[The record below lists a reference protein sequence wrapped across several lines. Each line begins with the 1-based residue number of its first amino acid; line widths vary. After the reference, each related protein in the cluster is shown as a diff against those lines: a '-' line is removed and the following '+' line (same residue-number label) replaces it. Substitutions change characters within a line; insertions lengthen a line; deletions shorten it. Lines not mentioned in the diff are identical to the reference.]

1 MSAPDPSVT
10 LSGDKP
16 SSSDALRISRVAA
29 PTPGRKLALPQ
40 LRLPFRDLSYRYK
53 IPLSV
58 SFVIVATA
66 LVISTALALQAY
78 HDVRRELVAG
88 AESLGK
94 TLARTLAPIML
105 RDEMWSAYEMIV
117 TPFEGEPVQD
127 SRGKVTVVLNSE
139 NQIYVS
145 SHPSVFPT
153 LQPITAAGAEYIG
166 LAAPLASA
174 SPTAPTVL
182 EGVVPGHLVVAV
194 PILSDDLTLLG
205 RVLVL
210 YSESLLLQHIEATL
224 LQVFVSTLAVLA
236 VLLPIGWFAGNRIV
250 EPLVRLA
257 GVFGKAGREP
267 SPRIA
272 QNLYTGGDEIGQ
284 LGRQFQAMLHELEQ
298 KQALERQMIAA
309 SRLASIGRLTAGI
322 AHEINNPLGGMLN
335 AINTC
340 KRHGDT
346 DPVTARSI
354 SLVERGLVQIKETIA
369 ALLVE
374 ARIESRALTRDDLED
389 VHTLVLP
396 DAATKRLAVRWSND
410 ISDSVPIP
418 STQLRQVL
426 INLLLNAVQAAA
438 ENGYVACRVR
448 TEAEHLLIDVSNDG
462 KPFSAA
468 QLEHLFEPFSSEE
481 GTGLGLWVVYQIIQ
495 QLQGEIRVTNG
506 PPLTRFDVRIP
517 LETTR

>member
-1 MSAPDPSVT
+1 MGGPDSGLSVAA
-10 LSGDKP
+10 DKRV
-16 SSSDALRISRVAA
+16 SSSTLESTAATVPPPDRRFAFSR
-29 PTPGRKLALPQ
+29 

-53 IPLSV
+53 IPMSV
-58 SFVIVATA
+58 SFVILATA

-78 HDVRRELVAG
+78 SDVRRELVGG

-117 TPFEGEPVQD
+117 TPFEGQPAQH
-127 SRGKVTVVLNSE
+127 SRGKVTVVLNAD

-145 SHPSVFPT
+145 SHPSMFPT
-153 LQPITAAGAEYIG
+153 LQPLAAAGAEYAG
-166 LAAPLASA
+166 LAARLGTA
-174 SPTAPTVL
+174 SPKEPAVL
-182 EGVVPGHLVVAV
+182 EGVVPGQLVVAV
-194 PILSDDLTLLG
+194 PILSDDSTLLG

-210 YSESLLLQHIEATL
+210 YSESLLLQRIEATL
-224 LQVFVSTLAVLA
+224 AQVLVSTVAVLA

-257 GVFGKAGREP
+257 AVLGKAGKEP

-272 QNLYTGGDEIGQ
+272 RDLYTGGDEIGQ
-284 LGRQFQAMLHELEQ
+284 LGRQFQAMLRELEQ
-298 KQALERQMIAA
+298 KQTLERQMIVAG
-309 SRLASIGRLTAGI
+309 RLASIGRLTAGI

-340 KRHGDT
+340 KRHGNA
-346 DPVTARSI
+346 DPVTARTI

-374 ARIESRALTRDDLED
+374 AKIESHALTRDDLED

-396 DAATKRLAVRWSND
+396 DAVRKHLTVRWDND
-410 ISDSVPIP
+410 IQGSVPLP

-438 ENGYVACRVR
+438 QNGYMACRCR
-448 TEAEHLLIDVSNDG
+448 TEAGNLVIDVTNDG
-462 KPFSAA
+462 HPLSAA
-468 QLEHLFEPFSSEE
+468 QLERLFEPFSSAE
-481 GTGLGLWVVYQIIQ
+481 GTGLGLWVVYQITQ
-495 QLQGEIRVTNG
+495 QLHGAIRVTNG
-506 PPLTRFDVRIP
+506 PPLTRFEVRIP
-517 LETTR
+517 LEAAR

>member
-1 MSAPDPSVT
+1 MGAPDSGVT
-10 LSGDKP
+10 ISGDKP
-16 SSSDALRISRVAA
+16 LSRDIPRRGRPRALAALRDV
-29 PTPGRKLALPQ
+29 ALPQ

-58 SFVIVATA
+58 SFVILATA
-66 LVISTALALQAY
+66 LVISTALAVQAY
-78 HDVRRELVAG
+78 HDVRREMIAG

-105 RDEMWSAYEMIV
+105 RDEMWPAYEMIV
-117 TPFEGEPVQD
+117 TPFEGEPAQD

-153 LQPITAAGAEYIG
+153 LQPLAAAGAEYAG
-166 LAAPLASA
+166 LAARLASA
-174 SPTAPTVL
+174 SPKVPTVL

-210 YSESLLLQHIEATL
+210 YSESLLLQRIEATL
-224 LQVFVSTLAVLA
+224 LQVLVSTLAVLA

-257 GVFGKAGREP
+257 ALFGKATREP

-272 QNLYTGGDEIGQ
+272 QDLYTGGDEIGQ

-298 KQALERQMIAA
+298 KQALERQIIAT
-309 SRLASIGRLTAGI
+309 SRLASLGRLAAGI

-340 KRHGDT
+340 KRHGDA
-346 DPVTARSI
+346 DPVTARTI

-374 ARIESRALTRDDLED
+374 AKIESHALTRDDLED
-389 VHTLVLP
+389 VQALVIP
-396 DAATKRLAVRWSND
+396 EAQTKRLVVRWNND
-410 ISDSVPIP
+410 VESSLPLP
-418 STQLRQVL
+418 STHVRQVL
-426 INLLLNAVQAAA
+426 INLLLNAVQAAM
-438 ENGYVACRVR
+438 ESGYVACAVR
-448 TEAEHLLIDVSNDG
+448 AEVGHLMIDVANDG
-462 KPFSAA
+462 KPLSPG
-468 QLEHLFEPFSSEE
+468 QLEHLFEPFSSDA
-481 GTGLGLWVVYQIIQ
+481 GTGLGLWVVYQITH
-495 QLQGEIRVTNG
+495 QLRGEIRVTNG
-506 PPLTRFDVRIP
+506 PPLTRFQVRIP
-517 LETTR
+517 LEEA

>member
-1 MSAPDPSVT
+1 MGAPDSGVT
-10 LSGDKP
+10 IPADKPLSGGLP
-16 SSSDALRISRVAA
+16 RSVRPTAFALVRDV
-29 PTPGRKLALPQ
+29 ALPQ

-58 SFVIVATA
+58 SFVILATA
-66 LVISTALALQAY
+66 LVISTALAVQAY
-78 HDVRRELVAG
+78 HDVRREMIAG

-117 TPFEGEPVQD
+117 TPFEGEPAQD

-153 LQPITAAGAEYIG
+153 LQSLAAAGAEYAG
-166 LAAPLASA
+166 LAARLTSA
-174 SPTAPTVL
+174 SPKVPTVL

-210 YSESLLLQHIEATL
+210 YSESLLLQRIEATL
-224 LQVFVSTLAVLA
+224 LQVLVSTLAVLA

-257 GVFGKAGREP
+257 ALFGKATREP

-272 QNLYTGGDEIGQ
+272 QDLYTGGDEIGQ

-298 KQALERQMIAA
+298 KQALERQIIAT
-309 SRLASIGRLTAGI
+309 SRLASIGRLAAGI

-340 KRHGDT
+340 KRHGDA
-346 DPVTARSI
+346 DPVTVRTI

-374 ARIESRALTRDDLED
+374 AKIETHALTRDDLED
-389 VHTLVLP
+389 VQALVIP
-396 DAATKRLAVRWSND
+396 EAQKKRLAVRWNND
-410 ISDSVPIP
+410 IEGFLPLP
-418 STQLRQVL
+418 STHVRQVL
-426 INLLLNAVQAAA
+426 INLLLNAVQAAM
-438 ENGYVACRVR
+438 ESGYVACAVR
-448 TEAEHLLIDVSNDG
+448 AEVGHLMIEVANDG
-462 KPFSAA
+462 KPLSPG
-468 QLEHLFEPFSSEE
+468 QLEHLFEPFSSDA
-481 GTGLGLWVVYQIIQ
+481 GTGLGLWVVYQITH
-495 QLQGEIRVTNG
+495 QLRGEIRVTNG
-506 PPLTRFDVRIP
+506 PPLTRFQVRIP
-517 LETTR
+517 LEEA

>member
-1 MSAPDPSVT
+1 MGAPDSGVT
-10 LSGDKP
+10 VSPDKPPSGDGL
-16 SSSDALRISRVAA
+16 SSPKAATLAPGREVALR
-29 PTPGRKLALPQ
+29 Q

-58 SFVIVATA
+58 SFVILATA

-78 HDVRRELVAG
+78 HDVRREMVAG

-117 TPFEGEPVQD
+117 TPFEGEPAQD

-153 LQPITAAGAEYIG
+153 LEPLTAAGGEYAG
-166 LAAPLASA
+166 LAARLASA
-174 SPTAPTVL
+174 SATAPTVL

-210 YSESLLLQHIEATL
+210 YSESLLLQRIEATL
-224 LQVFVSTLAVLA
+224 LQVLVSTLAVLA
-236 VLLPIGWFAGNRIV
+236 VLLPIGWFAGNRMV

-257 GVFGKAGREP
+257 AVFGKVGREP
-267 SPRIA
+267 SPRVA
-272 QNLYTGGDEIGQ
+272 QDLYTGGDEIGR

-309 SRLASIGRLTAGI
+309 SRLASMGRLTAGI

-340 KRHGDT
+340 SRHGDA
-346 DPVTARSI
+346 DPVTARTI

-374 ARIESRALTRDDLED
+374 ARIESRALTRDDIED
-389 VHTLVLP
+389 VHTLVVP
-396 DAATKRLAVRWSND
+396 EAAKKHLVVRWNND
-410 ISDSVPIP
+410 VEGSVPLP
-418 STQLRQVL
+418 STQFRQVL

-438 ENGYVACRVR
+438 HSGYVACSVR
-448 TEAEHLLIDVSNDG
+448 AEAEHLLVDVANDG
-462 KPFSAA
+462 KPLSPA
-468 QLEHLFEPFSSEE
+468 QLEHLFEPFSSEA
-481 GTGLGLWVVYQIIQ
+481 GTGLGLWIVYQITQ
-495 QLQGEIRVTNG
+495 QLRGEIRVTNG
-506 PPLTRFDVRIP
+506 PPLTRFEVRIG
-517 LETTR
+517 LETPA